1 MLDQRQRKQHR
12 DMHLVQKREA
22 DHQPRHLEI
31 RIPIIIVSGP
41 SRETQSWW
49 SCVCGDKN
57 VKFVVCLGAVRV
69 RNVVL
74 PVRVRVLV
82 EQRDPQRTEA
92 VHNHKPCHWF
102 RGPSSPYTNHEQ
114 IVGCAGC
121 ISHCAPHPG
130 PARVQN
136 LQSTVPRNRTRN
148 IHSYSNN
155 QLGSSPPAKL
165 WQNTMYVFWL
175 PGYIRASTCT
185 HGRKCATL

>member
-1 MLDQRQRKQHR
+1 MAQASIKLIQVSHRQFYMLDQRQRKQHR

-82 EQRDPQRTEA
+82 EKRDRISVLKLCT
-92 VHNHKPCHWF
+92 VIN
-102 RGPSSPYTNHEQ
+102 
-114 IVGCAGC
+114 IVIGSG
-121 ISHCAPHPG
+121 G
-130 PARVQN
+130 PAHPTQTMNKSYGARGGDVGGLAHPRPRHGSRLRRWRHADTATRAP
-136 LQSTVPRNRTRN
+136 LQ
-148 IHSYSNN
+148 
-155 QLGSSPPAKL
+155 G
-165 WQNTMYVFWL
+165 W
-175 PGYIRASTCT
+175 
-185 HGRKCATL
+185 